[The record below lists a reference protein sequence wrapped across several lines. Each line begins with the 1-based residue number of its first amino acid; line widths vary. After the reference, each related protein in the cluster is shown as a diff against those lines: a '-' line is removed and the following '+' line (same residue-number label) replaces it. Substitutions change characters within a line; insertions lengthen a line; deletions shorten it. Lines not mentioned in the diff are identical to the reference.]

1 MYPQAKLRPGSLP
14 TNRIMFDYVG
24 SWLAGWRNYVCLYN
38 LGACPALGWLARP
51 REAERGGAWKEQAC
65 HALGWRPQKA
75 YVTHTCTHS
84 RSQLC
89 LWECFGEAWG
99 ASEMLGNASGRLGE
113 AWGGLGK
120 ACGKCL
126 GNDSGRLG
134 EAWGGL
140 FCPCSASLGKLGRLG
155 AAWGGLGNAW
165 ERFGEAW
172 GMFGNAS
179 GGSGR
184 LGEAWGRLGEC
195 FVNASGKAWGGM
207 LGNASGR
214 LGPLWASASQPKG
227 CFWSTCL
234 RFYVFMVQPGRQPS
248 A

>member
-1 MYPQAKLRPGSLP
+1 MSVRPGSL
-14 TNRIMFDYVG
+14 
-24 SWLAGWRNYVCLYN
+24 SCAWLAGWLAGG
-38 LGACPALGWLARP
+38 LAGWLRP
-51 REAERGGAWKEQAC
+51 REAQRGGAWIEQAC

-84 RSQLC
+84 RSQLVGM
-89 LWECFGEAWG
+89 LRGGFGRFGNAWECFREAWG
-99 ASEMLGNASGRLGE
+99 GLGRLREGLWEVLGKSLGE
-113 AWGGLGK
+113 AWGGL
-120 ACGKCL
+120 
-126 GNDSGRLG
+126 
-134 EAWGGL
+134 GGL

-207 LGNASGR
+207 LGNSSGR
-214 LGPLWASASQPKG
+214 LGPLWASASLPKG

-234 RFYVFMVQPGRQPS
+234 RFDVFMVQPGRQPS

>member
-1 MYPQAKLRPGSLP
+1 M
-14 TNRIMFDYVG
+14 
-24 SWLAGWRNYVCLYN
+24 
-38 LGACPALGWLARP
+38 
-51 REAERGGAWKEQAC
+51 
-65 HALGWRPQKA
+65 
-75 YVTHTCTHS
+75 
-84 RSQLC
+84 
-89 LWECFGEAWG
+89 
-99 ASEMLGNASGRLGE
+99 
-113 AWGGLGK
+113 GK

-172 GMFGNAS
+172 GM
-179 GGSGR
+179 
-184 LGEAWGRLGEC
+184 
-195 FVNASGKAWGGM
+195 

-214 LGPLWASASQPKG
+214 FGEAWGGLGKAWGMLCECFGEAWGGLGNAWECFGEAWGGLGLSGPQPASRKDAFGALFCSFMNGPASQPAKRMTGLFYPRSVSHGIARDALGWRVHASASLESPQTRWAGDSLPVHG
-227 CFWSTCL
+227 I
-234 RFYVFMVQPGRQPS
+234 